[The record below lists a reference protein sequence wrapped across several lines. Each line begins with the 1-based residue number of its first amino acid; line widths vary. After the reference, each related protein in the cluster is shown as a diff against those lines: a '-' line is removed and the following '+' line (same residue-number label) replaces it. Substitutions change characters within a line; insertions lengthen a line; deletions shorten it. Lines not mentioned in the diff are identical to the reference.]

1 MACNTERA
9 NCTPEEIMAAGQL
22 PCGKFVN
29 GENLQ
34 AEQLV
39 YDLAYRDLINNMGIE
54 INYYVNTFTLTG
66 GNLLYG
72 EEPTA
77 AYLDAIPMQMY
88 VELSQDALTLSQFG
102 FDPGDDFTGFLHI
115 ETFTDTMSALSG
127 VVDYFSLLD
136 TFSAIEP
143 RAGDLIELTALGCDR
158 PGGRGPKIYEI
169 TERVDE
175 DISAIN
181 PMLGHYVYRVRAKRY
196 DYSYKPNS
204 PKEKQNEQVYD
215 NSFTGVLSTNIPGD
229 EVSPTKQYEYNIDQ
243 ISQDDVY
250 DMDNNN
256 TDIYGGYY

>member
-1 MACNTERA
+1 MACNTERQ

-22 PCGKFVN
+22 PCGKFMN

-39 YDLAYRDLINNMGIE
+39 YDLAYRDLINNQGVQVE
-54 INYYVNTFTLTG
+54 YFVNTFTLTG
-66 GNLLYG
+66 ANLLYG

-77 AYLDAIPMQMY
+77 SFLNGIEMQMY
-88 VELSQDALTLSQFG
+88 VELSQDALALSQFG

-115 ETFTDTMSALSG
+115 ETFASTVSAVLSAREF
-127 VVDYFSLLD
+127 FSLHNSLS
-136 TFSAIEP
+136 TIEP
-143 RAGDLIELTALGCDR
+143 RAGDLVELVSLGCDR

-181 PMLGHYVYRVRAKRY
+181 PIMGHYVYRVRAKRY

-204 PKEKQNEQVYD
+204 PKEQQNEQVYD
-215 NSFTGVLSTNIPGD
+215 DSFTGVLSTNIPGD
-229 EVSPTKQYEYNIDQ
+229 EVSPTKRYEHNIDQ
-243 ISQDDVY
+243 VSQDDVY
-250 DMDNNN
+250 DMDQNN

>member
-1 MACNTERA
+1 
-9 NCTPEEIMAAGQL
+9 
-22 PCGKFVN
+22 
-29 GENLQ
+29 
-34 AEQLV
+34 
-39 YDLAYRDLINNMGIE
+39 MGIE

-127 VVDYFSLLD
+127 VVNYFSLLD